1 MILVQSKLW
10 FWIVLCT
17 CYTIQHNPT
26 SIKEELQHNP
36 KGCEDWKNKGFFLFF
51 HILFYIESWSL
62 WALFVFVLRCKTY
75 FFYFLYVFCFVLFC
89 FFLFFFVFFVFFG
102 VFWCFL
108 ILFLIF
114 VLRVLNW
121 CFWCFL
127 MFFWYFFL
135 ILTWFIPFFDY
146 NRITIRRAKT
156 FAMWCV
162 PYDKGRIESKRYNQ
176 T

>member
-1 MILVQSKLW
+1 MLVNSNQPCPQFWTNVFIIFAFFYLFFYSFFCFFELSVLDYVLSYFAQWFLCKVTCGFGLGCVHVIL
-10 FWIVLCT
+10 
-17 CYTIQHNPT
+17 YNPTQT

-36 KGCEDWKNKGFFLFF
+36 KGGEDWKNKGFFLFF

-114 VLRVLNW
+114 VL
-121 CFWCFL
+121 
-127 MFFWYFFL
+127 
-135 ILTWFIPFFDY
+135 
-146 NRITIRRAKT
+146 
-156 FAMWCV
+156 
-162 PYDKGRIESKRYNQ
+162 
-176 T
+176 